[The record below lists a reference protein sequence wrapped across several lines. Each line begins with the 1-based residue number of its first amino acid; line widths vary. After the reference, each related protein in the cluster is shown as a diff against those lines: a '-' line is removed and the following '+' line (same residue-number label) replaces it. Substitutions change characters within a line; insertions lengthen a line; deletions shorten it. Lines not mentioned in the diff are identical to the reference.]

1 MREARIILYEAM
13 VNTGASQSL
22 IRIEAVEIAMIPIGR
37 KR

>member
-1 MREARIILYEAM
+1 MREARIILYKAM

-22 IRIEAVEIAMIPIGR
+22 IKTEAVEIATIPIGR